1 MGTSKSVMLCH
12 GHHVVS
18 GGAHMCVTSTAN
30 ADDGVYYLAL
40 QFRARRLCTAEHQ
53 THKAPSITPRAP
65 LLCGPLLAHTAGR
78 AHVPTRDTAHDRHAR
93 AVSRP
98 YAHRE
103 GALEVTGP
111 RLSTKREGAGGK
123 KRGKNIRG
131 WACAVIRRG
140 VKQRCFHS
148 VSTSICDGFT
158 SA

>member
-18 GGAHMCVTSTAN
+18 GGARSVTSTAN

-40 QFRARRLCTAEHQ
+40 RFVRDACCCTAEHQ

-111 RLSTKREGAGGK
+111 RLSTKREGAGEKEGEE
-123 KRGKNIRG
+123 
-131 WACAVIRRG
+131 
-140 VKQRCFHS
+140 H
-148 VSTSICDGFT
+148 
-158 SA
+158 